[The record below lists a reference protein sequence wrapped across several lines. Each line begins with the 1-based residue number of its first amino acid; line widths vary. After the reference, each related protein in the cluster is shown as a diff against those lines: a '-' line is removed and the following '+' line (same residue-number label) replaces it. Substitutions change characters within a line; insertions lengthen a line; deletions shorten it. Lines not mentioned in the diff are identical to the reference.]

1 MCRFPSAEPVRI
13 WFIWGCQVMLVSGDG
28 VMVVVAVVVCS
39 GDAVGGDRE
48 WVCSEVRVAEERMW
62 RVLLVSPV
70 RRVVLLVG
78 EKIMGVGVGV
88 GKFARVVMGV
98 LSLRV
103 SHTGLLGVF
112 VSFVSCGGRRKGG
125 GTNVLCIGLRP

>member
-1 MCRFPSAEPVRI
+1 
-13 WFIWGCQVMLVSGDG
+13 MLVNGDG
-28 VMVVVAVVVCS
+28 AVVVVVCS
-39 GDAVGGDRE
+39 GDAVVGGDRE

-103 SHTGLLGVF
+103 SHTRSLSALLALLIVREGGNELTFYVLVF
-112 VSFVSCGGRRKGG
+112 THSGDQSSIAGEC
-125 GTNVLCIGLRP
+125 

>member
-1 MCRFPSAEPVRI
+1 MCRFPFPEPVRI
-13 WFIWGCQVMLVSGDG
+13 WFIWGCQVMLVNGDG
-28 VMVVVAVVVCS
+28 VVVVGWVCS
-39 GDAVGGDRE
+39 GDVVGGDRE

-78 EKIMGVGVGV
+78 ENIMGVGVGV

-103 SHTGLLGVF
+103 SHTRLLGVF
-112 VSFVSCGGRRKGG
+112 FLALLVVRREGG
-125 GTNVLCIGLRP
+125 GGN

>member
-13 WFIWGCQVMLVSGDG
+13 WFIWGCQVMLVNGDG
-28 VMVVVAVVVCS
+28 AVVAVCS
-39 GDAVGGDRE
+39 GDAVVGGDRE
-48 WVCSEVRVAEERMW
+48 WVCSEVRVAEERIW
-62 RVLLVSPV
+62 SVLLVSPV

-103 SHTGLLGVF
+103 SHT
-112 VSFVSCGGRRKGG
+112 
-125 GTNVLCIGLRP
+125 RP

>member
-13 WFIWGCQVMLVSGDG
+13 WFIWGCQVMLVNGDG
-28 VMVVVAVVVCS
+28 AVVVVVVVVCS
-39 GDAVGGDRE
+39 GDAVAGGDRE
-48 WVCSEVRVAEERMW
+48 WVCSEVRVAEERMC

-103 SHTGLLGVF
+103 SHTISLGVF
-112 VSFVSCGGRRKGG
+112 VSFVNCERGEGG
-125 GTNVLCIGLRP
+125 GN